1 MEGMS
6 SSVNAARATAVEVA
20 RLLEEHQAEDTV
32 VLEVGPVCSWTDYFV
47 IATAHSET
55 HMRSLMEQALSNI
68 DERSVSR
75 PNSARNAVESGWVLI
90 DCGNFVV
97 HLMDREKRDFYELE
111 KLWFMAAEVY
121 PSSSASSASSSS
133 S

>member
-6 SSVNAARATAVEVA
+6 SSSRALALEVA
-20 RLLEEHQAEDTV
+20 RLLEEHQAEDIV

-55 HMRSLMEQALSNI
+55 HMRSLLDRALASL
-68 DERSVSR
+68 DERSIAR
-75 PNSARNAVESGWVLI
+75 RNSTRNAVESGWVLI
-90 DCGNFVV
+90 DCGNLVV

-121 PSSSASSASSSS
+121 SSSSASSASSSS
-133 S
+133 